1 MKYVFVVNPHAGE
14 TNAEQAIREAVS
26 ALPEAEDCEIYVT
39 KGPGDATDFVK
50 TYLDRHPDADVRF
63 IACGGDGT
71 VNEVFSGAATRPGVS
86 VTCYPCGSGND
97 FVKAFGGAEKFRDI
111 PALLRAGTQPLDLL
125 KVGDRWANNVV
136 NFGFD
141 TTVAIT
147 INEERK
153 KTGHGNKNAYTKGVV
168 KALLTAMSFLG
179 TPREAAGMYDLLRGR
194 VGGVIPA
201 EELGA
206 AVLSSSDPADTLS
219 DWMAWCV
226 PSSLSSLWEGRSALI
241 RQQIWEPELQLSD
254 MKQQM
259 LVKYL
264 ADEQGKYERLLFAL
278 RETYRSGA
286 LKLSDD
292 GLYNSA
298 GEKVDPSTLSK
309 LNVTPTDSR
318 IVFLLSPS
326 GSQEISCQD
335 MPTLEEVPKVDWRTA
350 SLDDAALVPDLGVVL
365 TTGGNIPILL
375 HRRADG
381 TLVFREITQDLY
393 ISVLVEQGIP
403 RIDMDT
409 LPAPMTEYARSA
421 GEGWTGAVLLP
432 LGN

>member
-14 TNAEQAIREAVS
+14 MNAEQAIREAVS

-168 KALLTAMSFLG
+168 KALLTAMKNDFTVKADGEVLN
-179 TPREAAGMYDLLRGR
+179 PAGKALLCTVANAQY
-194 VGGVIPA
+194 VGGSFRCAPRA
-201 EELGA
+201 K
-206 AVLSSSDPADTLS
+206 T
-219 DWMAWCV
+219 
-226 PSSLSSLWEGRSALI
+226 
-241 RQQIWEPELQLSD
+241 
-254 MKQQM
+254 
-259 LVKYL
+259 
-264 ADEQGKYERLLFAL
+264 
-278 RETYRSGA
+278 
-286 LKLSDD
+286 DD
-292 GLYNSA
+292 GLIEVCLIRPISRLRFVKILKPYTN
-298 GEKVDPSTLSK
+298 GEHLDREDMRDIVVYRQAKKV
-309 LNVTPTDSR
+309 
-318 IVFLLSPS
+318 
-326 GSQEISCQD
+326 
-335 MPTLEEVPKVDWRTA
+335 EVDAPLGFA
-350 SLDDAALVPDLGVVL
+350 YSLDGEIVYQSHFTVEIVPAALSLAVP
-365 TTGGNIPILL
+365 
-375 HRRADG
+375 
-381 TLVFREITQDLY
+381 E
-393 ISVLVEQGIP
+393 
-403 RIDMDT
+403 
-409 LPAPMTEYARSA
+409 
-421 GEGWTGAVLLP
+421 
-432 LGN
+432 